1 MASSPEQ
8 QADNL
13 DILRMTVVS
22 LVRSDTRDLTTR
34 QLAVFLTCYLG
45 DEGQTV
51 RGLAA
56 YLDIPKPSISRALD
70 RLAGAKL
77 VKPVPDAEDRRS
89 VLVGKTP
96 AGVRFLHDLKS
107 ILQKAAA
114 SSQN

>member
-77 VKPVPDAEDRRS
+77 VKRVPTRKTVEAYWSAKHRLGS
-89 VLVGKTP
+89 VSFT
-96 AGVRFLHDLKS
+96 
-107 ILQKAAA
+107 I
-114 SSQN
+114 